1 MPRRHTPPKVSRYRP
16 SSGVAT
22 CESKRR
28 FPTEK
33 QAEQAAEVQMLTDM
47 QLELKVYHCLHCH
60 KWHLTNRTQ
69 AKNAGYM

>member
-1 MPRRHTPPKVSRYRP
+1 MRRRHTPPKVSRYRP

-47 QLELKVYHCLHCH
+47 RLELSVYHCPHCH
-60 KWHLTNRTQ
+60 TWHLTRQ
-69 AKNAGYM
+69 ADQNNS

>member
-28 FPTEK
+28 FPTEE
-33 QAEQAAEVQMLTDM
+33 QAEQAAETQMLTDM
-47 QLELKVYHCLHCH
+47 RLELKVYHCPHCH
-60 KWHLTNRTQ
+60 TWHLTRH
-69 AKNAGYM
+69 AGQNNS